1 MKIKILAFFLIMAT
15 ITASDSTNQ
24 LQRWLSFLEQDPKN
38 THLITSIL
46 ELSLAENQLDTLNRM
61 LAHIQTQNIQEPQI
75 SSLVSLVCLQL
86 GKLQEAVIY
95 GENVLGTE
103 FENATVLHNLA
114 YAQLYLGDYQKA
126 QGLLQPLIEFSSTLD
141 ANTYVLYAR
150 IMHHLECPEDAIHA
164 LEKAI
169 ALNPSNAEALGNLA
183 LLQYETDHN
192 LSDYANAKATALK
205 AINIQPYQLEGLLAL
220 AEIQLNARNITDAR
234 NNFNLILEH
243 HPQSGRAW
251 SGLGQLEFYETNIDQ
266 AEKYLLTAVEYMKD
280 HVGTWQVLGW
290 CYVLK
295 NNIEKAAWAF
305 ETSLPLNTEFADSY
319 GGIAV
324 VEAMRHNTVAA
335 KERIQQAFELDEYSM
350 AATFA
355 EYILLNNA
363 GSPEAAQQKMNSI
376 LIRKAPSSDQSGQGL
391 VNAWFAQHP
400 DLQKH
405 LN

>member
-1 MKIKILAFFLIMAT
+1 MTTT
-15 ITASDSTNQ
+15 ISPESTSQ

-38 THLITSIL
+38 THLISSIL
-46 ELSLAENQLDTLNRM
+46 ELALEISQVDVLNRM
-61 LAHIQTQNIQEPQI
+61 ITHLQIQDIDEPQ
-75 SSLVSLVCLQL
+75 LNRLASLVCLQL
-86 GKLQEAVIY
+86 GKLQEAIIF

-126 QGLLQPLIEFSSTLD
+126 QSLLQPVIEFSSALD

-169 ALNPSNAEALGNLA
+169 ALNPSHAEALGNLA

-205 AINIQPYQLEGLLAL
+205 AINIQPYQLEALLAL
-220 AEIQLNARNITDAR
+220 AEIQLNERSIPQARSS
-234 NNFNLILEH
+234 FNLILEH

-251 SGLGQLEFYETNIDQ
+251 SGLGQLEFYETHIDQ

-295 NNIEKAAWAF
+295 NDIEKAAWAF
-305 ETSLPLNTEFADSY
+305 DIALSLNTEFADSY
-319 GGIAV
+319 GGLAV
-324 VEAMRHNTVAA
+324 VAAMRQDINTA
-335 KERIQQAFELDEYSM
+335 KQRIQQAFALDEHSM

-376 LIRKAPSSDQSGQGL
+376 LIRKAPSSDQSGQSL
-391 VNAWFAQHP
+391 VNTWFAQHP
-400 DLQKH
+400 DFQKY

>member
-1 MKIKILAFFLIMAT
+1 MTTT
-15 ITASDSTNQ
+15 ISPESTSQ

-38 THLITSIL
+38 THLISSIL
-46 ELSLAENQLDTLNRM
+46 ELALEISQVDVLNRM
-61 LAHIQTQNIQEPQI
+61 ITHLQTQDIDEPQ
-75 SSLVSLVCLQL
+75 LNRLASLVCLQL
-86 GKLQEAVIY
+86 GKLQEAVIF

-126 QGLLQPLIEFSSTLD
+126 QNLLQPVIEFSSALD

-169 ALNPSNAEALGNLA
+169 ALNPSHAEALGNLA

-205 AINIQPYQLEGLLAL
+205 AISINPYQLEALLAL
-220 AEIQLNARNITDAR
+220 AEIQLNERSISQARSS
-234 NNFNLILEH
+234 FNLILEH

-251 SGLGQLEFYETNIDQ
+251 SGLGQLEFYETHIDQ
-266 AEKYLLTAVEYMKD
+266 AEKHLLTAVEYMKD

-319 GGIAV
+319 GGLAV
-324 VEAMRHNTVAA
+324 VAAMRQDINTAHQL
-335 KERIQQAFELDEYSM
+335 IQQAFELDENSM

-355 EYILLNNA
+355 EYVLLSNA
-363 GSPEAAQQKMNSI
+363 GSAEAAQQKMNSV
-376 LIRKAPSSDQSGQGL
+376 LTRRAPSSDQSGQSL
-391 VNAWFAQHP
+391 VNAWLAQHP
-400 DLQKH
+400 DFQKY

>member
-1 MKIKILAFFLIMAT
+1 MQAFFCVMTTT
-15 ITASDSTNQ
+15 ISPESTSQ

-38 THLITSIL
+38 THLISSIL
-46 ELSLAENQLDTLNRM
+46 ELALETNQVDVLNQMIAHLQTQEIDEPQLNR
-61 LAHIQTQNIQEPQI
+61 LA
-75 SSLVSLVCLQL
+75 SLVCLQL
-86 GKLQEAVIY
+86 GKIQEAVSF

-126 QGLLQPLIEFSSTLD
+126 QSLLQPLIEFSSALD

-164 LEKAI
+164 LVKAI
-169 ALNPSNAEALGNLA
+169 ALNPSHAEALGNLA

-205 AINIQPYQLEGLLAL
+205 AINIQPYQLEALLAL
-220 AEIQLNARNITDAR
+220 AEIQLNERSISQARS
-234 NNFNLILEH
+234 NFNLILEH

-251 SGLGQLEFYETNIDQ
+251 SGLGQLEFYETHIDL

-295 NNIEKAAWAF
+295 NDIEKAAWAF
-305 ETSLPLNTEFADSY
+305 DIALSLNTEFADSY
-319 GGIAV
+319 GGLAV
-324 VEAMRHNTVAA
+324 VAAMRQDIDTA
-335 KERIQQAFELDEYSM
+335 KQRIQQAFALDEHSM

-363 GSPEAAQQKMNSI
+363 GSPDAAQQKMNSI
-376 LIRKAPSSDQSGQGL
+376 FIRKAPSSDQSGQSL

-400 DLQKH
+400 DFQKY

>member
-1 MKIKILAFFLIMAT
+1 MQAFFCVMTTT
-15 ITASDSTNQ
+15 ISPESTSQ

-38 THLITSIL
+38 THLISSIL
-46 ELSLAENQLDTLNRM
+46 ELALDTNQVDVLNQMIAHLQTQEIDEPQLNR
-61 LAHIQTQNIQEPQI
+61 LA
-75 SSLVSLVCLQL
+75 SLVCLQL
-86 GKLQEAVIY
+86 GKIQEAVSF
-95 GENVLGTE
+95 GENILGTE

-126 QGLLQPLIEFSSTLD
+126 QGLLQPLIEFSSALD

-169 ALNPSNAEALGNLA
+169 ALNPSHAEALGNLA

-205 AINIQPYQLEGLLAL
+205 ALNIQPYQLEALLAL
-220 AEIQLNARNITDAR
+220 AEIQLNERSISQARSS
-234 NNFNLILEH
+234 FNLILEH

-251 SGLGQLEFYETNIDQ
+251 SGLGQLEFYETHIDQ

-295 NNIEKAAWAF
+295 NDIEKAAWAF
-305 ETSLPLNTEFADSY
+305 ETALPLNTEFADSY
-319 GGIAV
+319 GGLV
-324 VEAMRHNTVAA
+324 VVAAMRQDIDTA
-335 KERIQQAFELDEYSM
+335 KQRIQQAFELDAHSM

-376 LIRKAPSSDQSGQGL
+376 LIRKAPSSDQSGQSL

-400 DLQKH
+400 DFQKY

>member
-1 MKIKILAFFLIMAT
+1 MTA
-15 ITASDSTNQ
+15 ITPSDSTSQ
-24 LQRWLSFLEQDPKN
+24 LQRWLGFLEQDPKN

-46 ELSLAENQLDTLNRM
+46 ELSLAENQVDTLKRM
-61 LAHIQTQNIQEPQI
+61 LVHIQTQNIQEPQV
-75 SSLVSLVCLQL
+75 SSLASLVCLQL
-86 GKLQEAVIY
+86 GNFQDAIIF
-95 GENVLGTE
+95 GEHALETGSK
-103 FENATVLHNLA
+103 NATVVHNLA
-114 YAQLYLGDYQKA
+114 YAQLYLGEYKKA
-126 QGLLQPLIEFSSTLD
+126 QQLLEPLIATTTTLNAD
-141 ANTYVLYAR
+141 TYVLYAKV
-150 IMHHLECPEDAIHA
+150 IHHLEQPEEAISA
-164 LEKAI
+164 LQKAI
-169 ALNPSNAEALGNLA
+169 ALNPLHAEALGNLA

-192 LSDYANAKATALK
+192 LSDYSKAKETAQK
-205 AINIQPYQLEGLLAL
+205 ALTIAPFQLEALLAL
-220 AEIQLNARNITDAR
+220 AEVQLSERNISHAR

-266 AEKYLLTAVEYMKD
+266 AEKYLLKAVEYMKD

-305 ETSLPLNTEFADSY
+305 EIALPLNTEFADSY

-335 KERIQQAFELDEYSM
+335 KQWIKKAFELDENCM

-355 EYILLNNA
+355 EYVLLNSQ
-363 GSPEAAQQKMNSI
+363 GSSEAAQQKMNSI
-376 LIRKAPSSDQSGQGL
+376 LIRRAPSSDRSGQTL
-391 VNAWFAQHP
+391 VNEWLAQHSDFP
-400 DLQKH
+400 KH

>member
-1 MKIKILAFFLIMAT
+1 MQAFFCVMTTT
-15 ITASDSTNQ
+15 ISPESTSQ

-38 THLITSIL
+38 THLISSIL
-46 ELSLAENQLDTLNRM
+46 ELALEISQVDVLNRM
-61 LAHIQTQNIQEPQI
+61 ITHLQIQDIDEPQ
-75 SSLVSLVCLQL
+75 LNRLASLVCLQL
-86 GKLQEAVIY
+86 GKLQETIIF

-114 YAQLYLGDYQKA
+114 YAQLYLGNYQKA
-126 QGLLQPLIEFSSTLD
+126 QSLLQPLIEFSSALD

-169 ALNPSNAEALGNLA
+169 ALNPSHAEALGNLA

-205 AINIQPYQLEGLLAL
+205 AINIQPYQLEALLAL
-220 AEIQLNARNITDAR
+220 AEIQLNERSISQARSS
-234 NNFNLILEH
+234 FNLILEH

-251 SGLGQLEFYETNIDQ
+251 SGLGQLEFYETHIDQ

-295 NNIEKAAWAF
+295 NDIEKAAWAF
-305 ETSLPLNTEFADSY
+305 DIALSLNTEFADSY
-319 GGIAV
+319 GGLAV
-324 VEAMRHNTVAA
+324 VAAMRQDTDTA
-335 KERIQQAFELDEYSM
+335 KQRIQQAFALDEHSM

-376 LIRKAPSSDQSGQGL
+376 LIRKAPSSDQSGQSL

-400 DLQKH
+400 DFQKY

>member
-1 MKIKILAFFLIMAT
+1 MTTT
-15 ITASDSTNQ
+15 ISPESTSQ

-38 THLITSIL
+38 THLISSIL
-46 ELSLAENQLDTLNRM
+46 ELALEISQVDVLNRM
-61 LAHIQTQNIQEPQI
+61 ITHLQTQEIDEPQ
-75 SSLVSLVCLQL
+75 LNRLASLVCLQL
-86 GKLQEAVIY
+86 GKLQEAVIF

-114 YAQLYLGDYQKA
+114 YAQLYLGNYQKA
-126 QGLLQPLIEFSSTLD
+126 QSLLQPVIEFSSALD

-169 ALNPSNAEALGNLA
+169 ALNPSHAEALGNLA
-183 LLQYETDHN
+183 LLQYEIDHN

-205 AINIQPYQLEGLLAL
+205 AINIQPYQLEALLAL
-220 AEIQLNARNITDAR
+220 AEIQLNERSIPQARSS
-234 NNFNLILEH
+234 FNLILEH

-251 SGLGQLEFYETNIDQ
+251 SGLGQLEFYETHIDQ

-295 NNIEKAAWAF
+295 NDIEKAAWAF
-305 ETSLPLNTEFADSY
+305 DIALSLNTEFADSY
-319 GGIAV
+319 GGLAV
-324 VEAMRHNTVAA
+324 VAAMHQDINTA
-335 KERIQQAFELDEYSM
+335 KQRIQQAFALDEHSM

-376 LIRKAPSSDQSGQGL
+376 LIRKAPSSDQSGQSL
-391 VNAWFAQHP
+391 VNTWFAQHP
-400 DLQKH
+400 DFQKY

>member
-1 MKIKILAFFLIMAT
+1 MTTT
-15 ITASDSTNQ
+15 ISPESTSQ

-38 THLITSIL
+38 THLISSIL
-46 ELSLAENQLDTLNRM
+46 ELALEISQVDVLNRM
-61 LAHIQTQNIQEPQI
+61 ITHLQIQDIDEPQ
-75 SSLVSLVCLQL
+75 LNRLASLVCLQL
-86 GKLQEAVIY
+86 GKLQEAIIF

-114 YAQLYLGDYQKA
+114 YAQLYLGNYQKA
-126 QGLLQPLIEFSSTLD
+126 QSLLQPLIEFSSALD

-169 ALNPSNAEALGNLA
+169 ALNPSHAEALGNLA

-205 AINIQPYQLEGLLAL
+205 AINIQPYQLEALLAL
-220 AEIQLNARNITDAR
+220 AEIQLNERSIPQARSS
-234 NNFNLILEH
+234 FNLILEH

-251 SGLGQLEFYETNIDQ
+251 SGLGQLEFYETHIDQ

-295 NNIEKAAWAF
+295 NDIEKAAWAF
-305 ETSLPLNTEFADSY
+305 DIALSLNTEFADSY
-319 GGIAV
+319 GGLAV
-324 VEAMRHNTVAA
+324 VAAMHQDINTA
-335 KERIQQAFELDEYSM
+335 KQRIQQAFALDEHSM

-376 LIRKAPSSDQSGQGL
+376 LIRKAPSSDQSGQSL
-391 VNAWFAQHP
+391 VNTWFAQHP
-400 DLQKH
+400 DFQKY